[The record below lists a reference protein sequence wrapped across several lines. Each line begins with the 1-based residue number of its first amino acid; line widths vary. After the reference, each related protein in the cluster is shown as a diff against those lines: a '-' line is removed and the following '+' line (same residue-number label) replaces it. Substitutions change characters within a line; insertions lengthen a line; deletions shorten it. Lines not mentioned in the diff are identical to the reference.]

1 MLVAVT
7 GFGSLWRQRSR
18 EAEKDSHLKT
28 DTAYYNTTGIAVN
41 GTLRQRPKISGYARF
56 NGTSG
61 FDPNYPSRAIE
72 RVFECAEP
80 CVWRGDNKLLFK
92 RMLNKPEKPD
102 MFLIVLQ
109 RGVHGELM
117 IGSKDWRGRDSWLI
131 SFSESREQQEA
142 MLLMPAYG
150 QVVTTLGVWFVQPL
164 ESQPWVGRVRLWQGS
179 AREFSAMNQNYL

>member
-7 GFGSLWRQRSR
+7 AFGSLWRLRSR
-18 EAEKDSHLKT
+18 EEEEGSRLVA
-28 DTAYYNTTGIAVN
+28 DTSYYNTTGVLVN
-41 GTLRQRPKISGYARF
+41 GTLRQRPKISGYVRF

-80 CVWRGDNKLLFK
+80 CVWKGDNKLLFK

-109 RGVHGELM
+109 RGVHGELA
-117 IGSKDWRGRDSWLI
+117 IGANDWRSRDSWLI
-131 SFSESREQQEA
+131 SFSENREQQEA
-142 MLLMPAYG
+142 MLLMPAHG
-150 QVVTTLGVWFVQPL
+150 EVVTTLGVWFVQPL
-164 ESQPWVGRVRLWQGS
+164 ESQSWVGRVRVRPGS
-179 AREFSAMNQNYL
+179 SREFSARNQNYL